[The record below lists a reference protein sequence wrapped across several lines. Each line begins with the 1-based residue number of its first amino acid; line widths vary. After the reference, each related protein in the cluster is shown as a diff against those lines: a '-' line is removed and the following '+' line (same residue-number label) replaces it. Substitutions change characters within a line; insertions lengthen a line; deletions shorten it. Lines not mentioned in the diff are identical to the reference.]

1 MRDAYWRYV
10 SNIFM
15 FENYSFVPDS
25 PKHEIKKFWS
35 FVMPIDSLQLELI
48 SHVK

>member
-1 MRDAYWRYV
+1 MRDAYGRYI

-25 PKHEIKKFWS
+25 PEHKKKFWS
-35 FVMPIDSLQLELI
+35 FVTPIDSLQLELI